1 MIITPSRPAA
11 SSTSEASKVLFSDDR
26 FSVSPSWLAFDNSRY
41 AIRTVVRL
49 DFKSTRPQLAAPYAF
64 IVAGVLLMIYS
75 LYHFSNESLSPVV
88 PWFMLIASLAICV
101 LFGFVVFNART
112 SHHLLVTFIDGSK
125 LPITTRNIDQANNL
139 LDSLTEAM
147 DWHRSA
153 DVVLEA
159 QRNSHVRKGYAVS
172 SWADEEE
179 EESEEIYSPY
189 DQAARNAEKHPTK
202 VDRRRDQMMAAV
214 LIAMRKKW
222 RK

>member
-1 MIITPSRPAA
+1 M
-11 SSTSEASKVLFSDDR
+11 
-26 FSVSPSWLAFDNSRY
+26 SPSWLAFDNSRY

-49 DFKSTRPQLAAPYAF
+49 DFKSTKPQLAAPYAF

-75 LYHFSNESLSPVV
+75 LYHFSNEGLSPVV
-88 PWFMLIASLAICV
+88 PWLMLIASLAMCV

-125 LPITTRNIDQANNL
+125 LPITTQNIDQANNL
-139 LDSLTEAM
+139 LDSLTRAM

-153 DVVLEA
+153 DVVLES

-172 SWADEEE
+172 SWADDEE
-179 EESEEIYSPY
+179 EESEEDYSAY

-202 VDRRRDQMMAAV
+202 VDRRSAQMMAAFMV
-214 LIAMRKKW
+214 AMRKKW